1 MLGLGNSLV
10 TESSVSESDWTIL
23 EDPYLWAYY
32 KYASG
37 LGFDGGSAIAGYAID
52 EWEDQS
58 DNSYNMI
65 QDTTGEEPVYFP
77 MTHASLEFTPGNAST
92 LALAS
97 GHITLDGNFIIG
109 FKIKPDIS
117 NTVVLGSNTIG
128 DEIFKLLNDTTVRI
142 KNDSASADFVLG
154 SESTT
159 DSSYYVISRDS
170 SNVVT
175 VYKDGTGDDFNDS
188 TQTITGTFDVNCI
201 GRKSGGSP
209 NYYDG
214 LILEMVIFKD
224 NTDGVASN
232 IIDGLHSR
240 FEALPTL

>member
-1 MLGLGNSLV
+1 MLGLGNSL
-10 TESSVSESDWTIL
+10 TSGYVSGWSITGEDSL
-23 EDPYLWAYY
+23 EAYWQ
-32 KYASG
+32 YAAY
-37 LGFDGGSAIAGYAID
+37 LGFDGGSPVAGYSID

-58 DNSYNMI
+58 GNSYDMI
-65 QDTTGEEPVYFP
+65 QDTDAEQPVYFP
-77 MTHASLEFTPGNAST
+77 VTHGGLEFTPGNAST

-117 NTVVLGSNTIG
+117 NTVVLGSNSI
-128 DEIFKLLNDTTVRI
+128 DSEIFKLLNDTTIRI
-142 KNDSASADFVLG
+142 KNDSDSADFVLG

-159 DSSYYVISRDS
+159 DSSYYVVSRDS

-188 TQTITGTFDVNCI
+188 TQTITGTFDINCM
-201 GRKSGGSP
+201 GRKAGTA

-214 LILEMVIFKD
+214 LILEVVIFKG
-224 NTDGVASN
+224 NADGAAST
-232 IIDGLHSR
+232 IIDGLHNR
-240 FEALPTL
+240 FTLIPTP